1 MQQRQR
7 QTFISTSTRNNNINR
22 TFVFLIRFN
31 EISLEYQT
39 TRKTLL
45 IHILHKIATTYF
57 SFSMSMP
64 SMTFPF
70 ERLNQR
76 KLLSIFSF
84 LHIYNLLMKKKRVRD
99 RQELP
104 FSLPLWEVFPF
115 HIICVIPPLTSVLL
129 DCLPIWKTYCRR
141 HLKVD
146 ELTIASWY
154 DYLFS

>member
-104 FSLPLWEVFPF
+104 FSPSSMGGVSISYYLCLSTLN
-115 HIICVIPPLTSVLL
+115 ICFIRLYL
-129 DCLPIWKTYCRR
+129 
-141 HLKVD
+141 HL
-146 ELTIASWY
+146 
-154 DYLFS
+154 